1 MGYVQGDYTLQEAQE
16 QVGKGWHG
24 LLYELYMLRQFYPS
38 VKVAQ
43 VKEKFGDLR
52 FYVDGATEEWYN
64 KATPI
69 IDRSMNTCEECG
81 RPGKIRPTGWVMT
94 LCSRHYLRM
103 LLFNKY
109 VRRNKVRQIKSTL
122 RRRQN
127 ANSRN
132 SQRR

>member
-1 MGYVQGDYTLQEAQE
+1 MGHVQRDYTLQEAQE

-52 FYVDGATEEWYN
+52 FYVDGGTEEWYN
-64 KATPI
+64 KAYQI
-69 IDRSMNTCEECG
+69 IDRSMLMCEECG
-81 RPGKIRPTGWVMT
+81 RPGKLRSTGWIVT

-103 LLFNKY
+103 LIFNKY
-109 VRRNKVRQIKSTL
+109 VRRHKVKRIKSTL
-122 RRRQN
+122 QRRPN
-127 ANSRN
+127 ANNRS
-132 SQRR
+132 SQK